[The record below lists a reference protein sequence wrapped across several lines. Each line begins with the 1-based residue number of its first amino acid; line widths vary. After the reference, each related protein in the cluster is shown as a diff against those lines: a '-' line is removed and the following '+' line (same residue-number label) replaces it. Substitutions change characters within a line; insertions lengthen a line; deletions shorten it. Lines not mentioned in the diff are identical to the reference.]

1 MTNERTKIDGLS
13 VEELTEGDENEAK
26 EYKSGEVLREPDGA
40 HTNEIA
46 KQLVAFANAGGG
58 VILFGVND
66 SGEVDGIG
74 LDEELSLG
82 TISKTAR
89 MKCQPPIQ
97 FSYQYFSQDQGE
109 VENGDVFA
117 VEVGARRSI
126 PHAIVDNSEGEI
138 RRREYRLRAGD
149 ESRLV
154 TNDELKWLFKN
165 NLVNLGDSYRCRC
178 WVIFD
183 EENEI
188 KSPPIP
194 HPQRKEKYRTQT
206 STEVPIGTS
215 FLTYFIGALSEE
227 EYETMT
233 MGEIPF
239 GTMLYFTDVMPFA
252 LLMSFSRVFN
262 SSWYIDWD
270 KKQSANRERK
280 ISILNSEVPSH
291 ELQLNEIEVNGEGAT
306 LTELDLDP
314 IEQMKQWGD
323 KSDSPFLTLP
333 EGAKVRI
340 ELDESLPEFPA
351 IAYTESSVHIES
363 DKIDFRIDTNWATS
377 GRQFP
382 RGHPESLKSNPAGI
396 HDMLSVQIDI
406 NYSTEYYFPEVNDP
420 YLKEHQHFGRKI
432 KHLLQEEWD
441 ADQKIEERKEEVI
454 FEIDGKLDKLL
465 DELAT
470 D

>member
-1 MTNERTKIDGLS
+1 MTGEGTQFGGLS
-13 VEELTEGDENEAK
+13 IDVLTEGDENEAK
-26 EYKSGEVLREPDGA
+26 EYKSGKVLRDPDGK

-58 VILFGVND
+58 VILFGVD
-66 SGEVDGIG
+66 DAGEVDNID

-89 MKCQPPIQ
+89 MKCQPPVQ
-97 FSYQYFSQDQGE
+97 FLYQYFSQDQGE

-117 VEVGARRSI
+117 VEVGSRRSI

-138 RRREYRLRAGD
+138 RKREYRLRAGD

-154 TNDELKWLFKN
+154 TNDELEWMFEN
-165 NLVNLGDSYRCRC
+165 NLSDLGDSYKCRS

-194 HPQRKEKYRTQT
+194 HSDQGEKYRTQLKT
-206 STEVPIGTS
+206 AVPTGTS
-215 FLTYFIGALSEE
+215 FLTHFIDALSNE
-227 EYETMT
+227 EYEAMT
-233 MGEIPF
+233 MGEVPF
-239 GTMLYFTDVMPFA
+239 GTMLYFIDVLPFA
-252 LLMSFSRVFN
+252 LLMSFSNVF
-262 SSWYIDWD
+262 SSAWYIDWD
-270 KKQSANRERK
+270 EEQSPNRDRK
-280 ISILNSEVPSH
+280 ISTLNDEVPSQ
-291 ELQLNEIEVNGEGAT
+291 EIRPDDIEVEGEGAT
-306 LTELDLDP
+306 LSHLDLNP
-314 IEQMKQWGD
+314 IGQMKRWDG
-323 KSDSPFLTLP
+323 KKDSPFLTLP
-333 EGAKVRI
+333 EDTQVRV

-363 DKIDFRIDTNWATS
+363 DNIDFRIDSNWTES
-377 GRQFP
+377 GRHYP
-382 RGHPESLKSNPAGI
+382 TGHPESLKTDSVEI
-396 HDMLSVQIDI
+396 RDMLSIQIDI
-406 NYSTEYYFPEVNDP
+406 DYSTEFGFPKVNDP

-454 FEIDGKLDKLL
+454 FEIDGKLDKLI